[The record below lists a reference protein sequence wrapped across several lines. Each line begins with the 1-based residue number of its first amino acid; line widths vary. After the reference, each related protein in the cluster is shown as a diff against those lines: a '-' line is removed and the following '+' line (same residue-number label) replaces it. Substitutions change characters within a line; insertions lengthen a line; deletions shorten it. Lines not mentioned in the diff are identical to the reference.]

1 MNDSTHIEYCA
12 TILET
17 NPACVMSVL
26 NNRKSESDDSSRYI
40 LPSCTI
46 LCRAWANNGAMS
58 RYLGPA
64 CHALSAILRGSPA
77 RARVVRAS
85 SRYAVRHPRGSAAR
99 PPRGYRQQHE
109 L

>member
-77 RARVVRAS
+77 NDGGLAIIMSNFS
-85 SRYAVRHPRGSAAR
+85 SLSLIHISEPTRLGMISYA
-99 PPRGYRQQHE
+99 
-109 L
+109 